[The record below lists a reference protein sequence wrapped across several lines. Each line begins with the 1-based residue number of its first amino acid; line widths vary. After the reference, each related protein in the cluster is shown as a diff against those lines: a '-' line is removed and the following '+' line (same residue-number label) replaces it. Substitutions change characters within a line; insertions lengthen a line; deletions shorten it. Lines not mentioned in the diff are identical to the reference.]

1 MDAVGRCGVVRPSS
15 DRGVFHRLAAVGL
28 PDAWHC
34 DADGPVR
41 VNERRASGGSSLFR
55 PDRVETADAEPH
67 HSGGDSGQCSLLPHP
82 SHGFAVQSVAR
93 GLHGD
98 ATLPAFLLVGIPWGA
113 TRRHID
119 ANHGRCSRGR
129 HLSDAG
135 RSPRCQILEWL
146 AGTVDRSEHLMA
158 ASPGLSGLIM
168 FRVSGNGTV

>member
-1 MDAVGRCGVVRPSS
+1 MDAVGRCDVVCPSS

-34 DADGPVR
+34 DANGPVR
-41 VNERRASGGSSLFR
+41 VNERRSSGGSSLSR

-67 HSGGDSGQCSLLPHP
+67 HSGGDSGQCSLLSHP
-82 SHGFAVQSVAR
+82 SDGCATQSVAW

-98 ATLPAFLLVGIPWGA
+98 APLPAFLLMGVPWGA
-113 TRRHID
+113 TRRHTG
-119 ANHGRCSRGR
+119 ANHGRGSRGR

-146 AGTVDRSEHLMA
+146 ATTVDRSEHRMA
-158 ASPGLSGLIM
+158 A
-168 FRVSGNGTV
+168 